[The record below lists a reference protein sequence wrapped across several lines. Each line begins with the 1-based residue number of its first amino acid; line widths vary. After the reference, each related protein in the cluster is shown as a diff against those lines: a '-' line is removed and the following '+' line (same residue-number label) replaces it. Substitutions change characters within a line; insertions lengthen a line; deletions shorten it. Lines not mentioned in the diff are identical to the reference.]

1 MALISIDPATGR
13 ERARFDEHTPAD
25 LDRRLERSAAAFR
38 RWRDVPAAGRAAVL
52 AGAAAVL
59 RARREELAALAVGEM
74 GKTIGAARAELD
86 KCARTLDWYASNAP
100 ALLAPRPV
108 PTEAAASRIRFD
120 PLGPVLAVMPWNFPY
135 WQVVR
140 FAAPALAAG
149 DSALLKH
156 ASNVTGCALALESVF
171 AEAGLPDGVFQTLLA
186 ASDAVADLIAD
197 PRVAAVTLTGGERA
211 GVAVGTTAGRS
222 LKKHVL
228 ELGGSDPFLVM
239 PSADLERAVAAAV
252 AARAVNNG
260 QSCIAAKRFL
270 VHATVWDEFVER
282 FTRAFSALRTG
293 DPADPAT
300 ELGPLATEGVRNELD
315 RQVRETV
322 AAGGRLL
329 AGGAP
334 SPGPGWFYPP
344 TVIAEPPLGSPALR
358 EELFGP
364 VAPLVRVADLDE
376 AIELANSSLL
386 GLGAA
391 IWTRDPAE
399 AARAEAE
406 LEAGSVFVNAVVA
419 SDPRLPF
426 GGIKRSGHGRELG
439 EAGLLEFVNVKT
451 VWIGGGIA

>member
-13 ERARFDEHTPAD
+13 ERARFDEHPPAE

-38 RWRDVPAAGRAAVL
+38 RWREVPAAGRAAAL
-52 AGAAAVL
+52 AGVAAAL
-59 RARREELAALAVGEM
+59 RSRREELAALAVGEM
-74 GKTIGAARAELD
+74 GKTISAARAELD
-86 KCARTLDWYASNAP
+86 KCARTFDWYAAHAP
-100 ALLAPRPV
+100 ALVAPRPV

-149 DSALLKH
+149 DTALLKH

-171 AEAGLPDGVFQTLLA
+171 SEAGLPDGVFQTLLA
-186 ASDAVADLIAD
+186 GSDTVEGLISD

-211 GVAVGTTAGRS
+211 GVAVGATAGRS

-252 AARAVNNG
+252 TARAVNNG

-270 VHATVWDEFVER
+270 VHAAVWDEFVER
-282 FTRAFSALRTG
+282 FTAAFSALRMG

-300 ELGPLATEGVRNELD
+300 ELGPLATEGVRAELD

-334 SPGPGWFYPP
+334 STGPGWFYPP
-344 TVIAEPPLGSPALR
+344 TVIAEPPPASPALR

-364 VAPLVRVADLDE
+364 VAPLVRVADLDQ
-376 AIELANSSLL
+376 AIEVANSSVL

-391 IWTRDPAE
+391 IWTREPAE

-451 VWIGGGIA
+451 VWFGAELA

>member
-1 MALISIDPATGR
+1 MLISIDPATGR
-13 ERARFDEHTPAD
+13 ERARFEEHSEAE
-25 LDRRLERSAAAFR
+25 LDRRLGRAAAAFR
-38 RWRDVPAAGRAAVL
+38 RWREVPAAGRAAAL
-52 AGAAAVL
+52 ARVAAAL
-59 RARREELAALAVGEM
+59 RDRREELAALAVGEM

-86 KCARTLDWYASNAP
+86 KCARTLDWYAAHAP
-100 ALLAPRPV
+100 VLLAPRPV
-108 PTEAAASRIRFD
+108 ATEAAASLVRFD

-149 DSALLKH
+149 DTALLKH

-171 AEAGLPDGVFQTLLA
+171 AEAGLPDGVFQALLA
-186 ASDAVADLIAD
+186 GSDAVPRLIAD
-197 PRVAAVTLTGGERA
+197 RRVAAVTLTGGERA
-211 GVAVGTTAGRS
+211 GVAVGEAAGRA

-239 PSADLERAVAAAV
+239 PSADLPRAVAAAV

-270 VHATVWDEFVER
+270 VHAAVWEEFVER
-282 FTRAFSALRTG
+282 FTEAFSALRVG

-300 ELGPLATEGVRNELD
+300 ELGPLATESIRAELD
-315 RQVRETV
+315 RQVRATV

-329 AGGAP
+329 AGGRP
-334 SPGPGWFYPP
+334 LDGPGWFYPP
-344 TVIAEPPLGSPALR
+344 TVFADPPPGSPALD

-364 VAPLVRVADLDE
+364 VAPLVRVDDLDQ
-376 AIELANSSLL
+376 AIGLANASDL

-391 IWTRDPAE
+391 IWTRDRAE

-406 LEAGSVFVNAVVA
+406 LESGSVFVNAVVA

-439 EAGLLEFVNVKT
+439 EAGLVEFVNVKT
-451 VWIGGGIA
+451 VWVGEGIA

>member
-1 MALISIDPATGR
+1 MPLISIDPATGR
-13 ERARFDEHTPAD
+13 ERARYEEHPAAE
-25 LDRRLERSAAAFR
+25 LERRLERSAAAFR
-38 RWRDVPAAGRAAVL
+38 RWRQVPATGRAASL
-52 AGAAAVL
+52 ARAAAAL

-86 KCARTLDWYASNAP
+86 KCARTLDWYAAHAP
-100 ALLAPRPV
+100 ALLRPRPV
-108 PTEAAASRIRFD
+108 ATEAAASRVRFD

-149 DSALLKH
+149 NTALVKH
-156 ASNVTGCALALESVF
+156 ASNVTGCALALESVY
-171 AEAGLPDGVFQTLLA
+171 AEAGLPDGVFQALLA
-186 ASDAVADLIAD
+186 GSDAVAGLIAD
-197 PRVAAVTLTGGERA
+197 RRIAAVTLTGGERA
-211 GVAVGTTAGRS
+211 GVAVGEASGRA

-228 ELGGSDPFLVM
+228 ELGGSDPFLVL
-239 PSADLERAVAAAV
+239 PSADLPRAVAAAV

-270 VHATVWDEFVER
+270 IHEAIWEPFVER
-282 FTRAFSALRTG
+282 FTAAFTALAVG

-300 ELGPLATEGVRNELD
+300 ELGPLATEAIRAELD
-315 RQVRETV
+315 RQVRATV

-334 SPGPGWFYPP
+334 LPGPGWFYPA
-344 TVIAEPPLGSPALR
+344 TVIAEPPPDSPALA

-364 VAPLVRVADLDE
+364 VAPLIRVPDLDR
-376 AIELANSSLL
+376 AIALANASDL

-391 IWTRDPAE
+391 VWTRDPAE

-426 GGIKRSGHGRELG
+426 GGVKRSGHGRELG

-451 VWIGGGIA
+451 VWVGEGLA

>member
-1 MALISIDPATGR
+1 MPLISIDPATGR
-13 ERARFDEHTPAD
+13 ERARYEPHSAAE
-25 LDRRLERSAAAFR
+25 LERRLERSAVAFR
-38 RWRDVPAAGRAAVL
+38 RWRQVPATGRAASL
-52 AGAAAVL
+52 ARAAAAL

-74 GKTIGAARAELD
+74 GKTIGAAGAELD
-86 KCARTLDWYASNAP
+86 KCARTLDWYAARAP
-100 ALLAPRPV
+100 ALLQPRAV
-108 PTEAAASRIRFD
+108 ETEAAASRVRFD

-149 DSALLKH
+149 NTALVKH

-171 AEAGLPDGVFQTLLA
+171 AEAGLPDGVFQALLTG
-186 ASDAVADLIAD
+186 SDAVAGLIAD
-197 PRVAAVTLTGGERA
+197 RRIAAVTLTGGERA
-211 GVAVGTTAGRS
+211 GVAVGEASGRA

-228 ELGGSDPFLVM
+228 ELGGSDPFLVL
-239 PSADLERAVAAAV
+239 PSADLPRAVAAAV

-270 VHATVWDEFVER
+270 IHEAIWEPFVER
-282 FTRAFSALRTG
+282 FTAAFSALAVG

-300 ELGPLATEGVRNELD
+300 ELGPLATEAIRAELD
-315 RQVRETV
+315 RQVRATV

-334 SPGPGWFYPP
+334 LPGPGWFYPA
-344 TVIAEPPLGSPALR
+344 TVIAEPPTDSPALA

-364 VAPLVRVADLDE
+364 VAPLIRVPDLDR
-376 AIELANSSLL
+376 AIAAANASDL

-391 IWTRDPAE
+391 VWTRDPAE

-426 GGIKRSGHGRELG
+426 GGVKRSGHGRELG

-451 VWIGGGIA
+451 VWVGEGLA